1 MLTRGKFGRGSETS
15 KMRAKPAPGIQPKLR
30 SKEHMLMLV
39 RVRCVILALI
49 CGLLAAAPLGSS
61 RAAEPAPT
69 QRQDIDAII
78 HDYLMHHPD
87 VLIAALKAAEDKLN
101 RDNDAKATQAVIQ
114 NRREIFADPATP
126 VGGDPHGNAT
136 IVEFFDYR
144 CPYCKEVQPS
154 LEALL
159 KQDPK
164 LRIVYKEFPILG
176 PVSVTAA
183 HAALAAQKQGKYDA
197 FHDAMMAARGN
208 ITDDTVYKVAAAV
221 GLDVGRMTHDM
232 ASPGVAQQLQA
243 NMALADRLDV
253 HGTPAFVVGD
263 KVVPGAIDLAA
274 LKTMIADSR
283 KQ

>member
-1 MLTRGKFGRGSETS
+1 
-15 KMRAKPAPGIQPKLR
+15 
-30 SKEHMLMLV
+30 MLV
-39 RVRCVILALI
+39 RARCVILALL
-49 CGLLAAAPLGSS
+49 CGLLAAAPVASV
-61 RAAEPAPT
+61 RAAETAST
-69 QRQDIDAII
+69 QGSTQPHYIDAII
-78 HDYLMHHPD
+78 HDYLMKHPD
-87 VLIAALKAAEDKLN
+87 VLIAALRAAEDKLN

-114 NRREIFADPATP
+114 NRRAIFDDPATP

-144 CPYCKEVQPS
+144 CPYCKQVQPS

-176 PVSVTAA
+176 PVSLTAA
-183 HAALAAQKQGKYDA
+183 HAALAAQEQGKYDA
-197 FHDAMMAARGN
+197 FHAAMMAARGN
-208 ITDDTVYKVAAAV
+208 ITDDTVYKVAASV

-232 ASPGVAQQLQA
+232 ASPEVAQQLKA
-243 NMALADRLDV
+243 NMALADELDV
-253 HGTPAFVVGD
+253 HGTPAFIVGD
-263 KVVPGAIDLAA
+263 KVVPGAIDLAS

>member
-1 MLTRGKFGRGSETS
+1 
-15 KMRAKPAPGIQPKLR
+15 
-30 SKEHMLMLV
+30 MLV
-39 RVRCVILALI
+39 RARCVILALLG
-49 CGLLAAAPLGSS
+49 GLVAAAPIG
-61 RAAEPAPT
+61 AAQAAQTAAQTGPT
-69 QRQDIDAII
+69 QSQNIDAII
-78 HDYLMHHPD
+78 HDYLMNHPD

-101 RDNDAKATQAVIQ
+101 RDNDAKATQAVVQ
-114 NRREIFADPATP
+114 NRREIFDDPMTP

-144 CPYCKEVQPS
+144 CPYCKQVQPS

-176 PVSVTAA
+176 PVSITAA

-208 ITDDTVYKVAAAV
+208 ITDDTVYKVAASV
-221 GLDVGRMTHDM
+221 GLDVGRMTRDM
-232 ASPGVAQQLQA
+232 VSPEVARQLKA
-243 NMALADRLDV
+243 NMALADQLEV

-263 KVVPGAIDLAA
+263 KVVPGAIDLAS